1 MDNIREKVKE
11 HSRNRNKKY
20 FIALVVLVIVVAFV
34 VMIEKNISMSVT
46 DVTISKAKIT
56 ESKAIFVPVKQ
67 LDTNIIA
74 VKLSD
79 GSYKLAFD
87 ECTACF
93 AQYQK
98 RYGFKN
104 NADNTGLVCKKCK
117 SEVVYEEMGY
127 DTIDLAIPYPI
138 FEHEITVTDDSFV
151 LPKEYLENH
160 QQIFNQNKAE

>member
-11 HSRNRNKKY
+11 HRRNRNKKY
-20 FIALVVLVIVVAFV
+20 FIALVVLIIVVAFV

-46 DVTISKAKIT
+46 DVTISKADVT
-56 ESKAIFVPVKQ
+56 ESKATFISVKQ

-127 DTIDLAIPYPI
+127 DTGDVAIPYPI
-138 FEHEITVTDDSFV
+138 YESDIIVNEDSFV
-151 LPKEYLENH
+151 IPKKYLEIY
-160 QQIFNQNKAE
+160 QQSFNQNIAE